1 MTGKN
6 HINRHGFMLGTGG
19 ILMGVIVFCLMLG
32 GFAADCAA
40 MIFFYKQPY
49 NGRIIDMDTKEPIE
63 GAVVVAVYGVESI
76 IGGPAGGWSKDIH
89 AREVLT
95 DKDGYFHIPSYTTL
109 VGLNSRADR
118 TEFIIFK
125 PGYASYPEQFRKIA
139 PFKNCVSENSG
150 YFPSSCRAEALFSGK
165 TGKAGTVYKNKN
177 RMGRKVDFQYGIVEL
192 PKLNTWEEREQA
204 YSLPGPDDFSLPILS
219 QIVDDEAEWLHINKG
234 WRR

>member
-6 HINRHGFMLGTGG
+6 HINRHVFMSGTGG
-19 ILMGVIVFCLMLG
+19 ILTGLIVFCLILG
-32 GFAADCAA
+32 GIAADCEA

-63 GAVVVAVYGVESI
+63 GVVVVAVYGVESI

-125 PGYASYPEQFRKIA
+125 PGYASYPEQFREIA
-139 PFKNCVSENSG
+139 PFKYCVYENSG
-150 YFPSSCRAEALFSGK
+150 YFPSTCRAEALFSGK
-165 TGKAGTVYKNKN
+165 TGEPGTIY
-177 RMGRKVDFQYGIVEL
+177 RDMRRTEKVDFQYGIVKL

-204 YSLPGPDDFSLPILS
+204 HSLPGPDDFSLPILS
-219 QIVDDEAEWLHINKG
+219 QIIDNEAEWLRHNKG

>member
-6 HINRHGFMLGTGG
+6 HINRHGFMSGSGG
-19 ILMGVIVFCLMLG
+19 ILTGLIVFCLILG
-32 GFAADCAA
+32 GIAADCEA

-63 GAVVVAVYGVESI
+63 GVVVVAVYGVESI

-125 PGYASYPEQFRKIA
+125 PGYASYPNQLRKIA
-139 PFKNCVSENSG
+139 PFKYCVSENSG
-150 YFPSSCRAEALFSGK
+150 YFPPSCRPEILFYGK
-165 TGKAGTVYKNKN
+165 TGEPGVAYKNQH
-177 RMGRKVDFQYGIVEL
+177 RTEKVEIQYGIVEL
-192 PKLNTWEEREQA
+192 PKLNTWEERN
-204 YSLPGPDDFSLPILS
+204 YSHSIPGTGDFQLPIIS
-219 QIVDDEAEWLHINKG
+219 KMVDEEIDWLYRNQG

>member
-6 HINRHGFMLGTGG
+6 HINRHVFMPGTGG
-19 ILMGVIVFCLMLG
+19 ILTGLIVFCLILG
-32 GFAADCAA
+32 GIAADCEA

-63 GAVVVAVYGVESI
+63 GVVVVAVYGVESI

-125 PGYASYPEQFRKIA
+125 PGYASYPEQFREIA
-139 PFKNCVSENSG
+139 PFKYCVYENSG
-150 YFPSSCRAEALFSGK
+150 YFPSTCRAEALFSGK
-165 TGKAGTVYKNKN
+165 TGEPGTIY
-177 RMGRKVDFQYGIVEL
+177 RDMRRTEKVDFQYGIVKL

-204 YSLPGPDDFSLPILS
+204 HSLPGPDDFSLPILS
-219 QIVDDEAEWLHINKG
+219 QIIDNEAEWLRHNKG

>member
-1 MTGKN
+1 
-6 HINRHGFMLGTGG
+6 
-19 ILMGVIVFCLMLG
+19 
-32 GFAADCAA
+32 
-40 MIFFYKQPY
+40 
-49 NGRIIDMDTKEPIE
+49 MDTKEPIE
-63 GAVVVAVYGVESI
+63 GVVVVAVYGVESI

-125 PGYASYPEQFRKIA
+125 PGYASYPEQFREIA
-139 PFKNCVSENSG
+139 PFKYCVYENSG
-150 YFPSSCRAEALFSGK
+150 YFPSTCRAEALFSGK
-165 TGKAGTVYKNKN
+165 TGEPGTIY
-177 RMGRKVDFQYGIVEL
+177 RDMRRTEKVDFQYGIVKL

-204 YSLPGPDDFSLPILS
+204 HSLPGPDDFSLPILS
-219 QIVDDEAEWLHINKG
+219 QIIDNEAEWLRHNKG